1 MRSVMADKLYEN
13 AALYPD
19 KEAIWCDGKSLTYRE
34 LSQFISQYS
43 NFLLD
48 CGVKYGDH
56 IAIPMNNS
64 IESVALFFAAA
75 DLGVCVVPLNPSLP
89 LEAFKT
95 AVTAGDIKHV
105 IARKSFYNECAKNG
119 GLDIS
124 GVSICLDAE
133 LEGTVPFA
141 KLNEMSTERPEIDQ
155 DITGDESLI
164 LTMTSGST
172 GNPKPID
179 ISQQNKIDRSM
190 AHIRVYNISKDE
202 RILAAT
208 PLYHSLAERL
218 VILPLIWGAT
228 SVLLP
233 RFSPALWLKCVE
245 SQKPT
250 FTIAVSAQL
259 AQILELLKQ
268 PDAPSITSFRCI
280 VSSSALLEASVK
292 YELIDILKCEFHEM
306 YGASEVSTVTDICFQ
321 DSKDKQNSVGKSFDG
336 AQIRILRDDSESDFD
351 TDCAPGEVGEIAV
364 KTVLQCKG
372 YYKQESMMQAAMF
385 GDYFRTGDLGYLDED
400 GYLYF
405 AGRKKE
411 LIITGAVN
419 VYPNDID
426 VVIGRLPEIEECAA
440 FSYPDSKLGEVVA
453 LAVVAKEDQEIN
465 VRAIKT
471 YCARNL
477 ADFQQPHKIFVV
489 DKLPRN
495 TMGKL
500 QRMAI
505 LDYIKASGLD
515 SDEQ

>member
-1 MRSVMADKLYEN
+1 MRSVLADLFYKN
-13 AALYPD
+13 AEVSPD
-19 KEAIWCDGKSLTYRE
+19 KEAIWCDGKSLTYKEMAE
-34 LSQFISQYS
+34 LVSRYS
-43 NFLLD
+43 NLLLKE
-48 CGVKYGDH
+48 GVVYGDH

-64 IESVALFFAAA
+64 IESVALFFSAA

-89 LEAFKT
+89 IDAIKS
-95 AVTAGDIKHV
+95 AINAGDVKHI
-105 IARKSFYNECAKNG
+105 IARKAFFSECEKNG
-119 GLDIS
+119 GIS
-124 GVSICLDAE
+124 VSGFSICLDQDYP
-133 LEGTVPFA
+133 GTIPF
-141 KLNEMSTERPEIDQ
+141 ESIYDMSTERPEANHDID
-155 DITGDESLI
+155 GSESLI

-172 GNPKPID
+172 GSPKPID
-179 ISQQNKIDRSM
+179 ISQKNKYDRSM
-190 AHIRVYNISKDE
+190 AHIRVYNLTKDD
-202 RILAAT
+202 RIMAAT

-218 VILPLIWGAT
+218 VILPLILGAT
-228 SVLLP
+228 SILLP
-233 RFSPALWLKCVE
+233 RFTPAIWLKCAE
-245 SQKPT
+245 EQKPT

-268 PDAPSITSFRCI
+268 PDAPQITCFRSI

-321 DSKDKQNSVGKSFDG
+321 EAEDKLNSVGKAFDE
-336 AQIRILRDDSESDFD
+336 AEIRILRDESESDFD
-351 TDCAPGEVGEIAV
+351 TDCAPNEVGEIAV
-364 KTVLQCKG
+364 KSKLQCKG
-372 YYKQESMMQAAMF
+372 YYKLDSMMQASMID
-385 GDYFRTGDLGYLDED
+385 GYFRTGDLGYLDED

-411 LIITGAVN
+411 LIITGAIN
-419 VYPNDID
+419 VYPHDID

-440 FSYPDSKLGEVVA
+440 FSYPDERLGEVVA

-465 VRAIKT
+465 LRALKT

-489 DKLPRN
+489 DKLPKN

-505 LDYIKASGLD
+505 LDYIREVGLD
-515 SDEQ
+515 Q